1 MIKLT
6 SLLREVLNK
15 PKAIFLAGPAG
26 SGKTFISKQFIP
38 DTFRTLNIDDTYEK
52 LLKKSGLGMNTK
64 DFSPEE
70 LSKSAQLMSL
80 ARKATDENYANLI
93 NDKKNI
99 VIDGT
104 GGASKPL
111 LKKKQELEDLGYETF
126 MIALYVSPITSLERN
141 ISRERSLMPS
151 IVVRTWRDY
160 MKNIEDYKAAF
171 GNNFVLINND
181 PQNANKTYNP
191 EEIKQKYFDTA
202 LAKGKEKTPEEK
214 AKSEEK
220 NRELNQDIQQL
231 LTIEREFDS
240 LDIAKTKINSFIK

>member
-26 SGKTFISKQFIP
+26 SGKTFISKQLIP
-38 DTFRTLNIDDTYEK
+38 NTFRTLNIDDTYEK

-64 DFSPEE
+64 DFTPEE

-80 ARKATDENYANLI
+80 ARKATDKTYTKLI
-93 NDKKNI
+93 NSKKNI

-160 MKNIEDYKAAF
+160 IKNIEDYKVSF
-171 GNNFVLINND
+171 GDNFVLINND

-220 NRELNQDIQQL
+220 NKELNKEIQQL
-231 LTIEREFDS
+231 LTFEREFDS
-240 LDIAKTKINSFIK
+240 LDIAKNKINSFIK